1 MDLASVRLLALNWP
15 LAFRIIDQRRS
26 SDTAELGTRRIGA
39 SANAAPCE
47 SHEAGTRE
55 RPVPAD
61 FPHDA
66 TSTISIARKK
76 TAITLD
82 GGFLNVR

>member
-1 MDLASVRLLALNWP
+1 MPRLVS
-15 LAFRIIDQRRS
+15 RIKLS
-26 SDTAELGTRRIGA
+26 FGSDVQQQQQ
-39 SANAAPCE
+39 S
-47 SHEAGTRE
+47 AGTRE

>member
-1 MDLASVRLLALNWP
+1 MPRLVS
-15 LAFRIIDQRRS
+15 RIKLS
-26 SDTAELGTRRIGA
+26 FGSDVQQQ
-39 SANAAPCE
+39 S
-47 SHEAGTRE
+47 AGTRE